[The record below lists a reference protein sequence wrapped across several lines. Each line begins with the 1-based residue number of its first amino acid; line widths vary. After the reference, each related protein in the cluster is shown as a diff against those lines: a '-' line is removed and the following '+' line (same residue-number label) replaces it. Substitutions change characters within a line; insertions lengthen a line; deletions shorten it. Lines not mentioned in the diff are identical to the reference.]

1 MTTRTKRCAMSSQVE
16 ALIGSDRGLLKDLV
30 KEALH
35 EQTHVAIRLLP
46 RAVEPRRIEEK
57 KR

>member
-1 MTTRTKRCAMSSQVE
+1 MTTRTKRSAMSSQVE
-16 ALIGSDRGLLKDLV
+16 ALMGSDRGLLKDLV

-46 RAVEPRRIEEK
+46 RAVEPRRIE
-57 KR
+57 R